1 MVHLTVSV
9 LVFHFCLLCWAWV
22 SAELYGSIFSQSYGQ
37 CLCWTSG
44 QDTLL
49 ICLQASTARLTCPA
63 HIMRDARPA
72 ISSWTGRRTHDQDT
86 GLGLRGRAKGS
97 LLTLRLHKA
106 KSDSHF
112 DCVWAHVDDLTMTP
126 S

>member
-9 LVFHFCLLCWAWV
+9 LVFQFCLLCWAWV
-22 SAELYGSIFSQSYGQ
+22 SAELYGSIFSQCYAQ

-63 HIMRDARPA
+63 HIMSDARPA

-86 GLGLRGRAKGS
+86 VTGGGEGKGGS
-97 LLTLRLHKA
+97 LLTLRLSKA
-106 KSDSHF
+106 KSDSYF
-112 DCVWAHVDDLTMTP
+112 DCVWAPVDDLTMTP